1 MDGFAPGT
9 LMRPRVFI
17 TQPVTEGAL
26 ERLRGFADVTMN
38 PDSRRIMAKGRL
50 CAALRKHDLL
60 FALLH
65 DTVDRDVLA
74 ANPQLRAVASM
85 CTTPDR
91 IDVAEATR
99 RGIPVTVIP
108 PVVHEATADIAF
120 ALILAVGRR
129 IVEGDELAR
138 AGGFPGSQSLRLAGA
153 AVCGSTLGL
162 VGLGRVGQAVARRA
176 AGFSMRI
183 LYYDPRCKSE
193 SEAGPTYLPF
203 DQLLRESD
211 FVSIHSPLDE
221 QTRHQIGARE
231 LGLMKRTAILINT
244 ARGPLVD
251 EAALTRALK
260 AGLIAGAGL
269 DVFEHEPRIAAALR
283 KMPNV
288 VLTPHLGSA
297 VRTLREQQANLVVN
311 NIAAL
316 LDGRRPPN
324 CVNPEV
330 LAGKM

>member
-1 MDGFAPGT
+1 MGE
-9 LMRPRVFI
+9 LMRPRIFV

-26 ERLRGFADVTMN
+26 KRLRSVADVTMN
-38 PDSRRIMAKGRL
+38 PDSSRILAKGKL

-74 ANPQLRAVASM
+74 ANPKLRAVASM

-99 RGIPVTVIP
+99 RRIPVTVIP

-120 ALILAVGRR
+120 ALILAVARR
-129 IVEGDELAR
+129 IVEGHELVR
-138 AGGFPGSQSLRLAGA
+138 AGGFPGSQSLHLAGA

-162 VGLGRVGQAVARRA
+162 VGAGRVGQAVARRA
-176 AGFSMRI
+176 AGFAMRR
-183 LYYDPRCKSE
+183 LYYDPRRKSE
-193 SEAGPTYLPF
+193 SEERQTGLTYVPF

-211 FVSIHSPLDE
+211 FVSIHSSLDKD
-221 QTRHQIGARE
+221 THHQIGARE
-231 LGLMKRTAILINT
+231 LGLMKKTAILINT

-251 EAALTRALK
+251 EAALIRALK
-260 AGLIAGAGL
+260 AGQIAGAGL

-297 VRTLREQQANLVVN
+297 VRALREQQANLVVD
-311 NIAAL
+311 NIVAL
-316 LDGRRPPN
+316 LDGRRPPD

-330 LAGKM
+330 LDGKR

>member
-1 MDGFAPGT
+1 MGA
-9 LMRPRVFI
+9 LMRPRVFV
-17 TQPVTEGAL
+17 TQPITEGAL
-26 ERLRGFADVTMN
+26 KRLGNVADVAMN
-38 PDSRRIMAKGRL
+38 PDSNRILAKGKL

-74 ANPQLRAVASM
+74 ANPKLRAVASM

-99 RGIPVTVIP
+99 RRIPVTVIP

-120 ALILAVGRR
+120 ALILAVARR
-129 IVEGDELAR
+129 IVEGHELVR

-153 AVCGSTLGL
+153 SVCGSTIGL
-162 VGLGRVGQAVARRA
+162 VGAGRVGQAVARRA
-176 AGFSMRI
+176 AGFSMRV
-183 LYYDPRCKSE
+183 LYFDPQRKSE
-193 SEAGPTYLPF
+193 SQEREAGLTYVPF
-203 DQLLRESD
+203 DHLLRESD
-211 FVSIHSPLDE
+211 FVSIHSPLNKE
-221 QTRHQIGARE
+221 THHQIGARE

-251 EAALTRALK
+251 EAPLIRALK
-260 AGLIAGAGL
+260 AGQIAGAGL

-288 VLTPHLGSA
+288 VHTPHLGSA
-297 VRTLREQQANLVVN
+297 VRALR
-311 NIAAL
+311 
-316 LDGRRPPN
+316 
-324 CVNPEV
+324 
-330 LAGKM
+330 